1 MKNLCLTC
9 SFWSK
14 AKNKCMGE
22 KGDYCR
28 IFRDKI

>member
-9 SFWSK
+9 PLFSK
-14 AKNKCMGE
+14 TQNKCVGE

-28 IFRDKI
+28 IFRDRI